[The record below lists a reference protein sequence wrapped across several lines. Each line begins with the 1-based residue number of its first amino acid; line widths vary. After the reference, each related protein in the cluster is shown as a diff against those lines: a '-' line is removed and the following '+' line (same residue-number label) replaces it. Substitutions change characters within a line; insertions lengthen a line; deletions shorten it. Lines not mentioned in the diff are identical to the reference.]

1 LWAQAYGTKNID
13 SEKFLYGYKIGR
25 LGTSIATFSYPDIMH
40 TLSLPRLFVTCSLL
54 CALTGLTACGGGAG
68 PASEAAVPAYAA
80 TAVQMPAA
88 DCEPQAC
95 QGLRIIDSNAETFRA
110 DAARRDALAMAV
122 ANLDGELHA
131 AR

>member
-1 LWAQAYGTKNID
+1 MY
-13 SEKFLYGYKIGR
+13 
-25 LGTSIATFSYPDIMH
+25 TF
-40 TLSLPRLFVTCSLL
+40 SLPRLFFTCSLL
-54 CALTGLTACGGGAG
+54 CALTGLTACGDGAA
-68 PASEAAVPAYAA
+68 PASQAAVPAYAA

-122 ANLDGELHA
+122 ANMDSDLHA

>member
-1 LWAQAYGTKNID
+1 
-13 SEKFLYGYKIGR
+13 
-25 LGTSIATFSYPDIMH
+25 MH
-40 TLSLPRLFVTCSLL
+40 TFSLPRLFSICSLL

-68 PASEAAVPAYAA
+68 LAPQAAVPAYAA

-110 DAARRDALAMAV
+110 DAARRDALVMAV
-122 ANLDGELHA
+122 ANMDSDLHA